1 MKYYYQ
7 IPKIEEKMRI
17 LLVIIGLS
25 YSQEPCGGQWTSGSG
40 VVLSPNHPNSYP
52 SNADCNYFLGAA
64 GNNVELTFTNFAIE
78 RGPGCQYDF
87 LGLVLIH

>member
-1 MKYYYQ
+1 M
-7 IPKIEEKMRI
+7 I
-17 LLVIIGLS
+17 LLLTIFRAS
-25 YSQEPCGGQWTSGSG
+25 HSQETCGGQWTSGSG

-52 SNADCNYFLGAA
+52 SNADCNYLLGAA

-87 LGLVLIH
+87 LGLV